1 MSKKPVIAGDEEQ
14 VKARTEAAK
23 RRARIAVEDMV
34 AIMNTVGGRRFMW
47 GLLADTHMFHSS
59 YRFGGP
65 VEDAVFREGERNI
78 GIQIFARIQTA
89 CPDLYA
95 QMVTE
100 NTEVT

>member
-1 MSKKPVIAGDEEQ
+1 MSKKPVNAGDEEQ
-14 VKARTEAAK
+14 VKARTAAAE
-23 RRARIAVEDMV
+23 RRARIAAEDTV
-34 AIMNTVGGRRFMW
+34 AVMNTPAGRRFVW

-78 GIQIFARIQTA
+78 GLQLFARLQTV

-95 QMVTE
+95 RMVGE
-100 NTEVT
+100 NIEVT